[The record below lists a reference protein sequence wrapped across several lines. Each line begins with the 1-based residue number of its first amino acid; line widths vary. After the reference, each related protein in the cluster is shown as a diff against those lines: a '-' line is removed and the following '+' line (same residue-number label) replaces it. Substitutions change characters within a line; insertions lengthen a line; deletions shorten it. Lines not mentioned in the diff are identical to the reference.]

1 MRLQGVG
8 QCPMRDVE
16 IQVSDIISAHGYLRG
31 VMSAALQQCLFFNIL
46 LSLTG
51 GGGGGGGVSRP
62 CAPLRP
68 CVKTG
73 FA

>member
-16 IQVSDIISAHGYLRG
+16 IQVSDIISAHDYLRG

-46 LSLTG
+46 LSLT
-51 GGGGGGGVSRP
+51 VYVYIEILNNLSP
-62 CAPLRP
+62 
-68 CVKTG
+68 
-73 FA
+73 